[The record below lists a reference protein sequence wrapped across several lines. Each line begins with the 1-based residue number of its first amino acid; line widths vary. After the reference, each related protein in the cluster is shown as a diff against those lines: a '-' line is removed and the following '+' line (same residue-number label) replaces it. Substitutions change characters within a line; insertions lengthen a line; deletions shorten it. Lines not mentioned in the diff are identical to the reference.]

1 MKQLVKRK
9 IFSIPVIFNWLVLL
23 VFLATP
29 VFSMNGN
36 VDLDEG
42 ILTDVPYSEAAQY
55 LAQTQESLNSK
66 VIRSRLVRVDFD
78 RAFRGIENESL
89 STQSRLND
97 KLIHFNLFYDVD
109 FLVRIDK
116 TIDNLSGS
124 TTLVG
129 VDIGDGPSSAIFTVK
144 DGIMVGSFS
153 KGNRNYIIR
162 YIGGG
167 IHEVQETDHSRY
179 EGCEEPLHAN
189 PVKMPVK
196 DGVDEQLS
204 SPQANTVITA
214 MVVYTGS
221 ARSAA
226 GGTTAIQNLI
236 NQAVNES
243 NVGYGNSAVNI
254 TLSLVHTAEV
264 TYSESGFNWFTCL
277 DRLVGTSDGF
287 MDNVHSLRN
296 SYAADVVVLI
306 VNNAQYCGL
315 ANAIMANASGAF
327 CLVSRTCA
335 TGYYSFAHEIGHL
348 QGARHDRY
356 VDNTDG
362 SPYNYNHGR
371 TYPAGGWRTIM
382 AYNNACSAQG
392 TSCTRINYWSN
403 PSVYYGGVAT
413 GISGGAGVGAD
424 NHLCLNN
431 TATTVANFRTGGPQ
445 NVTFQCIADAF
456 VRQDNPNVN
465 YGSSKLLRVRATN
478 TGNGISSYL
487 KFNVT
492 GITRA
497 IKTATLRIKN
507 TSTYIPSSRIYW
519 IQNTTWSEYGITW
532 NNAPLAFYSQ
542 FAIGSVP
549 SNQWKEIDVKSFV
562 STNRIYTFG
571 LTAADMAGLA
581 YNSRESVDK
590 PTLII
595 TTY

>member
-1 MKQLVKRK
+1 MKQRKRK
-9 IFSIPVIFNWLVLL
+9 KINIPVIFNWLVLL
-23 VFLATP
+23 VFFTTP

-42 ILTDVPYSEAAQY
+42 ILTSVPYSEAAQY
-55 LAQTQESLNSK
+55 LAQTQESLSSK
-66 VIRSRLVRVDFD
+66 VIRSRLVRIDFE
-78 RAFRGIENESL
+78 RAFKGIEKDTL
-89 STQSRLND
+89 GTQSQFND
-97 KLIHFNLFYDVD
+97 RLIHFNLFYDVD
-109 FLVRIDK
+109 FMVRIEK
-116 TIDNLSGS
+116 TVHNLSGS
-124 TTLVG
+124 TTWIG
-129 VDIGDGPSSAIFTVK
+129 VDIGEGPSSAIFTVK

-167 IHEVQETDHSRY
+167 IHEAQEMDHSRY
-179 EGCEEPLHAN
+179 EGCEEPLESN
-189 PVKMPVK
+189 PIETPEP
-196 DGVDEQLS
+196 DGSNEQIS
-204 SPQANTVITA
+204 SAQANTVIDV
-214 MVVYTGS
+214 MVVYTGD

-226 GGTTAIQNLI
+226 GGTTAMQNLI
-236 NQAVNES
+236 NQAVAES
-243 NVGYGNSAVNI
+243 NQGYSNSSVSI
-254 TLSLVHTAEV
+254 TLNLVHTAEV
-264 TYSESGFNWFTCL
+264 TYSESGFNWYTCK
-277 DRLVGTSDGF
+277 DRLVGTSDGY
-287 MDNVHSLRN
+287 MDEVHTLRTQ
-296 SYAADVVVLI
+296 YYADVVVLI
-306 VNNAQYCGL
+306 VNNNQYCGL

-403 PSVYYGGVAT
+403 PYIYYGGVAT
-413 GISGGAGVGAD
+413 GILGGAGVGAD

-431 TATTVANFRTGGPQ
+431 TRTTVASFMTGGPQ
-445 NVTFQCIADAF
+445 TVIFQCLADAF
-456 VRQDNPNVN
+456 VRQDSPNAN
-465 YGSSKLLRVRATN
+465 YGTSTLLRVRATN
-478 TGNGISSYL
+478 SGYGISSYL

-492 GITRA
+492 GITRS
-497 IKTATLRIKN
+497 IKTATLKIRN
-507 TSTYIPSSRIYW
+507 TSRYIPSSRIYW
-519 IQNTTWSEYGITW
+519 IQDTSWTEYGITW

-549 SNQWKEIDVKSFV
+549 AGQWKEIDVKSFV
-562 STNRIYTFG
+562 YRNRMYTFG
-571 LTAADMAGLA
+571 LTAADVAGLA
-581 YNSRESVDK
+581 YYSRESADK
-590 PTLII
+590 PTLTI

>member
-23 VFLATP
+23 VFFTTP

-66 VIRSRLVRVDFD
+66 VIRSRLVRIDFE
-78 RAFRGIENESL
+78 RAFKGIEKDTL
-89 STQSRLND
+89 GKQSQFND
-97 KLIHFNLFYDVD
+97 RLIHFNLFYDVD

-124 TTLVG
+124 TTWVG
-129 VDIGDGPSSAIFTVK
+129 VDIGNGPSSAIFTVK

-153 KGNRNYIIR
+153 KDNRNYIIR

-167 IHEVQETDHSRY
+167 IHEVQEMDHSRY
-179 EGCEEPLHAN
+179 EGCEEPLQAN
-189 PVKMPVK
+189 PVKMPEK
-196 DGVDEQLS
+196 EGVNEQIS

-214 MVVYTGS
+214 MVVYTGD

-226 GGTTAIQNLI
+226 GGTTAMQNLI

-243 NVGYGNSAVNI
+243 NVGYGNSGINI
-254 TLSLVHTAEV
+254 TLSLVFTAEV

-277 DRLVGTSDGF
+277 DRLVGTSDGY
-287 MDNVHSLRN
+287 MDNVHTSRN
-296 SYAADVVVLI
+296 TYGADVVVMI
-306 VNNAQYCGL
+306 VNNNQYCGL

-371 TYPAGGWRTIM
+371 TYPAGGWRTVM

-403 PSVYYGGVAT
+403 PNIYYGGTAT

-431 TATTVANFRTGGPQ
+431 TAATVANFRTGGPQ
-445 NVTFQCIADAF
+445 NVTFQCIADSF
-456 VRQDNPNVN
+456 VRQDNPNSN
-465 YGSSKLLRVRATN
+465 YGTSTLLRVRATN
-478 TGNGISSYL
+478 SGHGISSYL

-497 IKTATLRIKN
+497 IKTATLSIKN

-519 IQNTTWSEYGITW
+519 MQSNSWSEYGITW

-542 FAIGSVP
+542 FAIGSVQ
-549 SNQWKEIDVKSFV
+549 SNELKQINVKSFV
-562 STNRIYTFG
+562 YSNGTYTFG
-571 LTAADMAGLA
+571 LTAADVSGLA
-581 YNSRESVDK
+581 YYSRESSYK
-590 PTLII
+590 PTLTI